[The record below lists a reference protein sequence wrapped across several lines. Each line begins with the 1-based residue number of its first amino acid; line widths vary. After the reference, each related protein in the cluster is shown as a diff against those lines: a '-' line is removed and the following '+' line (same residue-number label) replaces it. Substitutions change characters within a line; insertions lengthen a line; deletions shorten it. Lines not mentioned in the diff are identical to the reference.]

1 MLNCYYGNI
10 SVLCP
15 PWEDYPISKERQK
28 RLERYAHTLDKARSA
43 GAELLLNYGLKHQF
57 KEFVPPAEFGTGEHG
72 KPFLKPNQT
81 GILQPE
87 GETLHY
93 NLSHSADYAA
103 CAISDRPAGID
114 IEKKRDTIR
123 PGVMRFFSEEE
134 RQIIEK
140 SKQPD
145 RAFFDVWVLKES
157 YMKAVGTGFAKSPS
171 SFSVRLEKGRY
182 WIYEQGVR
190 QAYECFLFHP
200 KEGYHLAVCTEVSAK
215 TEVPVLEEVLWQ

>member
-1 MLNCYYGNI
+1 MVIFLFCVRPGKIIRFPKSGRNVWNG
-10 SVLCP
+10 
-15 PWEDYPISKERQK
+15 
-28 RLERYAHTLDKARSA
+28 YAHTLDKARSA

-103 CAISDRPAGID
+103 CVISDRPVGID
-114 IEKKRDTIR
+114 IEKGKHDLSRR
-123 PGVMRFFSEEE
+123 NAFFFSEEE

-145 RAFFDVWVLKES
+145 IAFFDVL
-157 YMKAVGTGFAKSPS
+157 GN
-171 SFSVRLEKGRY
+171 
-182 WIYEQGVR
+182 
-190 QAYECFLFHP
+190 
-200 KEGYHLAVCTEVSAK
+200 
-215 TEVPVLEEVLWQ
+215 